1 MRKSLW
7 IILTA
12 VLVAICA
19 PTARADSFTY
29 SFVGTGYFAGTD
41 VSFTTNGPAVLD
53 SSYSPNTGATDLFV
67 LGADKGPILTEECET
82 SPFLFGTPTLQTS
95 LLTALDT
102 ADGPTIAGTTIPGPG
117 TYTEF
122 FGHSTLTVTTPE
134 PRASI
139 PPLSGLG
146 LLGLIFAMRKR
157 SPVSQ
162 SPIS

>member
-53 SSYSPNTGATDLFV
+53 SLYSPNPGATDLFV
-67 LGADKGPILTEECET
+67 LGADKGRFSLW
-82 SPFLFGTPTLQTS
+82 SGKQAYSFL
-95 LLTALDT
+95 
-102 ADGPTIAGTTIPGPG
+102 
-117 TYTEF
+117 E
-122 FGHSTLTVTTPE
+122 
-134 PRASI
+134 R
-139 PPLSGLG
+139 PLSRCHPSRPSIQPTGAHQG
-146 LLGLIFAMRKR
+146 AGMRR
-157 SPVSQ
+157 VPQ
-162 SPIS
+162 